1 MNRYFRVNQ
10 QCLLGSNPDEFVED
24 LLNLILKKE
33 QVYKVY
39 RLLCIFSLAE
49 GGFKTKHYETVRKE
63 MVETYGFEHLSVFN
77 QLSQAGLLYNKDTR
91 KLKSVFNYFK
101 KSHKLINLE
110 YQKDE
115 PSRTSFPYNA
125 YTPLTVRILENA
137 FRQTWTSGDLVD
149 KVPGYTAT
157 FGDSRYAAGT
167 KAARKVVVLYM
178 VGGITYAEIS
188 CMRHLAKQYNIELLI
203 AATNI
208 VNYKRMLEPFLQ

>member
-1 MNRYFRVNQ
+1 M
-10 QCLLGSNPDEFVED
+10 EEI
-24 LLNLILKKE
+24 LNLVLKKE
-33 QVYKVY
+33 NVYKVY

-49 GGFKTKHYETVRKE
+49 GGFKAKHYETLKKE
-63 MVETYGFEHLSVFN
+63 IVETYGFEHVNVFN
-77 QLSQAGLLYNKDTR
+77 QLSQAGLLYNRDTR
-91 KLKSVFNYFK
+91 KLKSVFNFFK
-101 KSHKLINLE
+101 KSHKLINVD

-115 PSRTSFPYNA
+115 PTRQSFPYNL
-125 YTPLTVRILENA
+125 YTPLTVKILENA
-137 FRQTWTSGDLVD
+137 FRQTWTNGDLVD

-157 FGDSRYAAGT
+157 SGDSRYAAGT
-167 KAARKVVVLYM
+167 RAMKKVVVLYM